1 MAEKLTPIIVLN
13 WNGIDD
19 TIQCVNS
26 IKTQSYKHWRLL
38 LVDNGSDKYNV
49 DTLKEKYN
57 SDTNIELIF
66 FHKNMGFAKAH
77 NKVFRDFILNSNYD
91 YVALLNNDAV
101 ASPHWLKELVNY
113 SEKHGGTIISSKML
127 SFHHPELID
136 NTGHIMLNTGE
147 IIPRSFGL
155 KDDNDLPHKL
165 TNIGA
170 CAGAALYCTSTLKRI
185 GVFDNYFNTG
195 YEDAEFGLRAFLC
208 GEKMIYCPNA
218 VVHHKMGQ
226 SIKKVKD
233 NNYLIYIQCCVFY
246 TYFKLMPLRSILY
259 HLPFII
265 FKYTIVIIVDLLF
278 LRISS
283 FKRISTALL
292 LSYKDRKRISKAR
305 KSFFRVNS
313 IIRSTKEI
321 NSELT
326 FFLWFD
332 IKRFLKYVIMNNK
345 SLLEE

>member
-1 MAEKLTPIIVLN
+1 MKKLLKDPVLGWFCNKCYEQKSHKHYAFINAITLKCSLCDENLERKSYTMAGGSGTTMAECP
-13 WNGIDD
+13 NGH
-19 TIQCVNS
+19 
-26 IKTQSYKHWRLL
+26 TQ
-38 LVDNGSDKYNV
+38 
-49 DTLKEKYN
+49 
-57 SDTNIELIF
+57 I
-66 FHKNMGFAKAH
+66 
-77 NKVFRDFILNSNYD
+77 
-91 YVALLNNDAV
+91 AL
-101 ASPHWLKELVNY
+101 
-113 SEKHGGTIISSKML
+113 
-127 SFHHPELID
+127 PE
-136 NTGHIMLNTGE
+136 
-147 IIPRSFGL
+147 
-155 KDDNDLPHKL
+155 
-165 TNIGA
+165 
-170 CAGAALYCTSTLKRI
+170 C
-185 GVFDNYFNTG
+185 
-195 YEDAEFGLRAFLC
+195 LC

-313 IIRSTKEI
+313 VIRSTKEI